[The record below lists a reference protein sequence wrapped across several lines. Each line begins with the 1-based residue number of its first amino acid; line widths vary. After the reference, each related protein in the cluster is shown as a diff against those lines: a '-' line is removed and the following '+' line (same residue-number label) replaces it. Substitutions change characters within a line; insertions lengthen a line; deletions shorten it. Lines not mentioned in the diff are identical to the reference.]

1 VQFQLADSG
10 LGIAPDKLP
19 HIFDRFYQTDTSST
33 RAYEG
38 TGIGLALVKELIELL
53 GGTITVESQPKVG
66 TTFQL
71 TLPVGPVSAAVDAPP
86 ISWTMP
92 ENRAVTSLAL
102 PASTSVTVGSVEE
115 HPLSL
120 ILIVEDN
127 DELREFLVGELTPHY
142 HVLQAGDGETGWAL
156 IQAEVP
162 DIVLTDVMMPR
173 LDGHELTRL
182 IKSNAN
188 TDHIAVVMLTAKSA
202 LPSRIDGLQQGA
214 DDYLSKPFS
223 VEELQLRV
231 HNLIRRQE
239 KLGDHYRQQLALPRW
254 SHTGVPAVVR
264 HSSAV
269 DSPGVDSLDRSSQLT
284 KIQDPFLTR
293 IYSLLDEQLDNP
305 SISVDWLADQ
315 LAMNRKTL
323 YRKVHSL
330 IQLAPAEL
338 IRQYRLRKAA
348 GLLQAGHNVSET
360 ADLVGFNTASHF
372 TSVFKEFYQ
381 ETPSEFIANRSRS
394 V

>member
-1 VQFQLADSG
+1 
-10 LGIAPDKLP
+10 
-19 HIFDRFYQTDTSST
+19 
-33 RAYEG
+33 
-38 TGIGLALVKELIELL
+38 
-53 GGTITVESQPKVG
+53 
-66 TTFQL
+66 
-71 TLPVGPVSAAVDAPP
+71 
-86 ISWTMP
+86 
-92 ENRAVTSLAL
+92 
-102 PASTSVTVGSVEE
+102 
-115 HPLSL
+115 
-120 ILIVEDN
+120 
-127 DELREFLVGELTPHY
+127 
-142 HVLQAGDGETGWAL
+142 
-156 IQAEVP
+156 
-162 DIVLTDVMMPR
+162 
-173 LDGHELTRL
+173 
-182 IKSNAN
+182 
-188 TDHIAVVMLTAKSA
+188 
-202 LPSRIDGLQQGA
+202 
-214 DDYLSKPFS
+214 
-223 VEELQLRV
+223 
-231 HNLIRRQE
+231 
-239 KLGDHYRQQLALPRW
+239 
-254 SHTGVPAVVR
+254 
-264 HSSAV
+264 V

-348 GLLQAGHNVSET
+348 ELLQAGHNVSET

>member
-1 VQFQLADSG
+1 
-10 LGIAPDKLP
+10 
-19 HIFDRFYQTDTSST
+19 
-33 RAYEG
+33 
-38 TGIGLALVKELIELL
+38 
-53 GGTITVESQPKVG
+53 
-66 TTFQL
+66 
-71 TLPVGPVSAAVDAPP
+71 
-86 ISWTMP
+86 MP
-92 ENRAVTSLAL
+92 ENRAVTPLAL

-348 GLLQAGHNVSET
+348 ELLQAGHNVSET